1 MTRWTGGAAI
11 ALALFGVTPALTA
24 QQPPAAPG
32 PRRAEGPLADSLRLF
47 AMHMAELLRARDAD
61 AVAALYGDTLD
72 FVHIDN
78 GHVVTWAQMAPMMR
92 NYLRTADAN
101 PIYVVG
107 EPGVTVL
114 DQNTAVVYIVHR
126 IEAHAGRPG
135 HEGVWTGVLR
145 RQREGWTIVHSHS
158 SDREAAPER

>member
-1 MTRWTGGAAI
+1 MPRWICSVAI
-11 ALALFGVTPALTA
+11 ALALFSVTPALTA
-24 QQPPAAPG
+24 QQPAAAPG

-47 AMHMAELLRARDAD
+47 ALHMAELLRARDAD

-78 GHVVTWAQMAPMMR
+78 GHLVPWSQMAPMMR
-92 NYLRTADAN
+92 NYLRTASAN

-114 DQNTAVVYIVHR
+114 DPNTAVVYIVHR
-126 IEAHAGRPG
+126 IESHAGQPG

-145 RQREGWTIVHSHS
+145 RQRGGWKIVHSHS